1 MSEYTRYCLFSAI
14 RVRTIEFRGYW
25 RGLSITHCLG
35 DTSGA
40 IFAVELTAAPWLVVS
55 VAVKEQ
61 LTVRAKRA
69 ALVLLANVSRF
80 CGMDENEKEAGKL
93 SQPL

>member
-1 MSEYTRYCLFSAI
+1 MF
-14 RVRTIEFRGYW
+14 
-25 RGLSITHCLG
+25 
-35 DTSGA
+35 DTALAQLVKSQ
-40 IFAVELTAAPWLVVS
+40 FAVKDIDAYKNSKKLKEIKWKWLLS
-55 VAVKEQ
+55 
-61 LTVRAKRA
+61 TVRAKRA

>member
-1 MSEYTRYCLFSAI
+1 MV
-14 RVRTIEFRGYW
+14 RVAKE
-25 RGLSITHCLG
+25 
-35 DTSGA
+35 
-40 IFAVELTAAPWLVVS
+40 
-55 VAVKEQ
+55 EQ

-93 SQPL
+93 FQPL

>member
-1 MSEYTRYCLFSAI
+1 M
-14 RVRTIEFRGYW
+14 VRLAKE
-25 RGLSITHCLG
+25 
-35 DTSGA
+35 
-40 IFAVELTAAPWLVVS
+40 
-55 VAVKEQ
+55 EQ